1 MKLLSKILI
10 HTHGINT
17 HQWACSFLFKLCL
30 HETLATCETDINSY
44 KKKTMQVCL
53 KQAMNFLDTFG
64 MMDFGVVEIASVNAS
79 FKTLCKMFINNTF

>member
-30 HETLATCETDINSY
+30 HETLATCETDDINSY
-44 KKKTMQVCL
+44 KKKTM
-53 KQAMNFLDTFG
+53 
-64 MMDFGVVEIASVNAS
+64 
-79 FKTLCKMFINNTF
+79 

>member
-30 HETLATCETDINSY
+30 QETLATCEIDINSH
-44 KKKTMQVCL
+44 KKNYVGMSQTGYE
-53 KQAMNFLDTFG
+53 FFG
-64 MMDFGVVEIASVNAS
+64 YFWDDGFWS
-79 FKTLCKMFINNTF
+79 C